1 MMEENKMDRKKK
13 KRKRVHLHMFGDSR
27 WIENGWKE
35 KNNLPFAYLKR
46 KKIDNYVIYF
56 LTFYF

>member
-1 MMEENKMDRKKK
+1 
-13 KRKRVHLHMFGDSR
+13 MFGDSR